1 MNTVLPF
8 IPALFLLSMKAMRSS
23 LLKIAALLLAL
34 LSSARSADNILLII
48 ADDLG
53 ADSFPLTASAGAS
66 VPPMPNIAALKTS
79 GVLFRNACAHPTCSP
94 SRAAM
99 LTGRHPFRTGI
110 GEALVGATS
119 PQLQASE
126 FTLPDA
132 FAANAALGYQL
143 ASFGKWHL
151 NSGPMSDN
159 TPRRIGGWTYF
170 AGSIPGAVT
179 DYYNWSKVTVGPV
192 NNVPTAST
200 STTYATT
207 DTVNDAITWI
217 QARGTSPWFAWVGF
231 NAPHTP
237 FHIPPT
243 NLHSYGSG
251 ALTNRQKFEAAAE
264 ALDMEVKRL
273 LEALTP
279 AVRAKT
285 NIIFLGDNGTPP
297 QVVQTPYTSAHA
309 KDTLYEGGTR
319 VPMIVAGPAVVSP
332 NRDSTA
338 LVHCADLYATILEL
352 AGINVSIT
360 QPAANPIDS
369 HSLLPI
375 LKNTTDAAR
384 YAFSESFGD
393 TVNGGDSGRA
403 LRDAAGY
410 KLIQFLDG
418 HEEMYAIGTDVNETS
433 NLLAG
438 TLSAAAQGSY
448 YGLTIEMGK
457 FQATLATP
465 VVQNTALNGAQFTVR
480 VNKTAG
486 ATYTLFRSSLLNYGT
501 WLPVSGATFVD
512 EGATVVLSDPASG
525 GSAFFYRVMARQ

>member
-1 MNTVLPF
+1 MNSF
-8 IPALFLLSMKAMRSS
+8 QPAFLAVCMMAHY
-23 LLKIAALLLAL
+23 
-34 LSSARSADNILLII
+34 SAHAADNILLII

-66 VPPMPNIAALKTS
+66 VPPMPNISALKAS
-79 GVLFRNACAHPTCSP
+79 GVLFRNAYAHPTCSP

-151 NSGPMSDN
+151 NSGAGTNN
-159 TPRRIGGWTYF
+159 TPRTIGGWTYF
-170 AGSIPGAVT
+170 AGTIGGALT
-179 DYYNWSKVTVGPV
+179 NYSLWTKVTVGPS
-192 NNVPTAST
+192 NDIPTTTAIS
-200 STTYATT
+200 TYATT
-207 DTVNDAITWI
+207 ETVNDAIAWI

-231 NAPHTP
+231 NAPHPP

-243 NLHSYGSG
+243 TLHSYGSG
-251 ALTNRQKFEAAAE
+251 ALTSRQKFEAAAE
-264 ALDMEVKRL
+264 ALDSEVKRL
-273 LEALTP
+273 LDALTP

-297 QVVQTPYTSAHA
+297 QIIQTPYTAAHA

-352 AGINVSIT
+352 AGINVSAT
-360 QPAANPIDS
+360 QPLANPTDS

-375 LKNTTDAAR
+375 LQNTTDAAR
-384 YAFSESFGD
+384 FAYSEGFGD
-393 TVNGGDSGRA
+393 SIQVGASGKT
-403 LRDAAGY
+403 LRDAPGY

-418 HEEMYAIGTDVNETS
+418 HEEMYFPGTDLNETN
-433 NLLAG
+433 NLLTT

-448 YGLTIEMGK
+448 YGLKIEMGH
-457 FQATLATP
+457 FQTTLATP
-465 VVQNTALNGAQFTVR
+465 AVQNTSRSGAAFSLR

-486 ATYTLFRSSLLNYGT
+486 AAYTLFRSSTLNYGS
-501 WLPVSGATFVD
+501 WLPASGATVTD
-512 EGATVVLSDPASG
+512 EGATILLSDPAAS
-525 GSAFFYRVMARQ
+525 GSALFYRVMAQQ

>member
-1 MNTVLPF
+1 MP
-8 IPALFLLSMKAMRSS
+8 S
-23 LLKIAALLLAL
+23 LLPRIAALLLAL
-34 LSSARSADNILLII
+34 IPAVHGADNILLII

-79 GVLFRNACAHPTCSP
+79 GILFRNAYAHPTCSP

-119 PQLQASE
+119 PQLQAAE
-126 FTLPDA
+126 FTLPEA
-132 FAANAALGYQL
+132 FAANASLGYQL

-151 NSGPMSDN
+151 NSGPNVDN

-170 AGSIPGAVT
+170 AGSIKGAVD
-179 DYYNWSKVTVGPV
+179 DYYSWSKVTVGPTT
-192 NNVPTAST
+192 NIPTTST

-207 DTVNDAITWI
+207 DVVNEAVAWI
-217 QARGTSPWFAWVGF
+217 QSRGTSPWFAWVGF

-237 FHIPPT
+237 FHTPPT
-243 NLHSYGSG
+243 SLHSYGNG
-251 ALTNRQKFEAAAE
+251 TLTNRQKFEAAAE
-264 ALDMEVKRL
+264 AMDTEVKRL
-273 LEALTP
+273 LDALTP

-297 QVVQTPYTSAHA
+297 QLIQTPYTTAHA

-319 VPMIVAGPAVVSP
+319 VPMIVAGPAVVNP
-332 NRDSTA
+332 NRESTA
-338 LVHCADLYATILEL
+338 LVHCVDLYSTILEL
-352 AGINVSIT
+352 AGINVSVT

-375 LKNTTDAAR
+375 LKNTTDPTR
-384 YAFSESFGD
+384 YAFSEGFGD
-393 TVNGGDSGRA
+393 AITVGDSGRA
-403 LRDAAGY
+403 LHDGVGY

-418 HEEMYAIGTDVNETS
+418 REELYSFSTDVNEGS

-448 YGLTIEMGK
+448 YGLKIEIGK
-457 FQATLATP
+457 FQTTLATP
-465 VVQNTALNGAQFTVR
+465 VVQSTALSGAQFTVR
-480 VNKTAG
+480 VTKTAG
-486 ATYTLFRSSLLNYGT
+486 ATYTLFRSSAINYGT

-512 EGATVVLSDPASG
+512 EGTTVALTDPASG
-525 GSAFFYRVMARQ
+525 GSAFFYRVMAQQ